1 MARGDSN
8 LTVYRPRGLSTVLQM
23 LKRDPST
30 PLVSGGTY
38 LTPDELPAAAPGN
51 KIISIHAVEEI
62 SRVTR
67 SERFIELGAVV
78 TVREILALGTKVI
91 QAPLSTAL
99 HAIGTPPVQSLA
111 TIGGNLCARDRTL
124 SLAPVLQLLEAQVE
138 LRRQGNARW
147 IPAGRLR
154 SSDGSLA
161 LEEGEIVT
169 RIRVPLATWD
179 RTLFWQSGSPG
190 SNDLNYHAVSAVA
203 RTEKRVVEELRFV
216 LAFGRSSVIRDREL
230 EAEYVGRR
238 LPLSPKE
245 QAGLRRGIE
254 ERLYGGAETPLPLQ
268 RFRAVRLIQRF
279 MGFLGAVDPTTGS

>member
-1 MARGDSN
+1 MARGDSS

-30 PLVSGGTY
+30 PLVAGATY
-38 LTPDELPAAAPGN
+38 LTPDELPATAEGN
-51 KIISIHAVEEI
+51 KLISIHAVEEI

-124 SLAPVLQLLEAQVE
+124 SLAPVLQLLEAQIEV
-138 LRRQGNARW
+138 RRQGNARW
-147 IPAGRLR
+147 IPVGRLR
-154 SSDGSLA
+154 SADGSLA
-161 LEEGEIVT
+161 FEEGEIVT
-169 RIRVPLATWD
+169 RIRVPLAAWD

-216 LAFGRSSVIRDREL
+216 LAFGRSSIIRDREL
-230 EAEYVGRR
+230 EAEFVGRR

-254 ERLYGGAETPLPLQ
+254 ERLYSGAETPLPLQ

-279 MGFLGAVDPTTGS
+279 MGYLGAVDPTTGS